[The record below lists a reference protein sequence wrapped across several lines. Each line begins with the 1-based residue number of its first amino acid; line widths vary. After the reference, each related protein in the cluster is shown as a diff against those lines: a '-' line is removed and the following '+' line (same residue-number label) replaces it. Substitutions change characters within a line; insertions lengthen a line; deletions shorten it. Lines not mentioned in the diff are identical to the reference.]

1 MLERQTN
8 SLTDPLGRYYT
19 NSLVGSLLVNS
30 MDAQNP
36 ELILDLGAG
45 DGALINAAAQRW
57 EKSNYLTVDI
67 DQNAESSFLPKKYG
81 AAFKHFH
88 LDALNENLAAELD
101 LEWGQID
108 IAVCNPPYIRP
119 PWKKQFSEILE
130 DAGLSNVLT
139 KINEIPADMLFVA
152 QNLRM
157 LKDGGKLGLIL
168 PDGLISGERFKRF
181 RAELISKHS
190 IEKVIELPRKIFRN
204 TDAKAHILVLKKN
217 CRSENITVQKFCSN
231 GILSDVHFVNADM
244 AAKRLDYSYLISNN
258 RSNKKHQ
265 LTIGD
270 VTEVLRRGQY
280 SSSEIDK
287 LNFPVFHTTE
297 FDSKS
302 KYIDSSFN
310 LEGKQSIPY
319 KIVKAIAGDILIARV
334 GRNLSTKVRMVK
346 SGSVAISDCILLLR
360 VKEKY
365 RDEIYSFLKSKN
377 GEIAL
382 EALSHGVGAK
392 FITPKSLAELL
403 F

>member
-19 NSLVGSLLVNS
+19 NTLVGSLLVNS

-57 EKSNYLTVDI
+57 QKSNYLTVDI

-81 AAFKHFH
+81 AAYKHFH

-119 PWKKQFSEILE
+119 SWKKQFSEILE

-139 KINEIPADMLFVA
+139 NTNEIPADMLFVA

-168 PDGLISGERFKRF
+168 PDGLISGERFERF

-217 CRSENITVQKFCSN
+217 CRSENITVQKLYSN
-231 GILSDVHFVNADM
+231 GMLSDAHFVNADM

-280 SSSEIDK
+280 SSSEIAK
-287 LNFPVFHTTE
+287 LNFPLFHTTE

-302 KYIDSSFN
+302 KYVDNSFN
-310 LEGKQSIPY
+310 LEGKRSIPS
-319 KIVKAIAGDILIARV
+319 KIVKAIAWCGSFD
-334 GRNLSTKVRMVK
+334 LSMWGCV
-346 SGSVAISDCILLLR
+346 
-360 VKEKY
+360 
-365 RDEIYSFLKSKN
+365 
-377 GEIAL
+377 
-382 EALSHGVGAK
+382 
-392 FITPKSLAELL
+392 
-403 F
+403 